1 MITNISRTFS
11 LHPSAPSAPGHLKVN
26 CPKGKR
32 GHPGVPL
39 TGEAWGF
46 DTMKVTALIIIS
58 LKENAQGRRL
68 RYTAGPNAGSTATP
82 PVQDPDG
89 HTIPNVILLSC
100 DTNVKHNCA
109 KFAAGLEKSLCH
121 SPKPFWVMTKPARV
135 W

>member
-58 LKENAQGRRL
+58 LKENAHGGAMTRHDRP
-68 RYTAGPNAGSTATP
+68 RCRIYSNAAGARPG
-82 PVQDPDG
+82 Q
-89 HTIPNVILLSC
+89 HTIPNSILLSNR
-100 DTNVKHNCA
+100 TIVKHNCA
-109 KFAAGLEKSLCH
+109 K
-121 SPKPFWVMTKPARV
+121 
-135 W
+135 